1 MKIRPL
7 TITNVLLGVLVL
19 AMLVNP
25 IFVGASHQPANK
37 TTASGSETEVM
48 GPGEDVIILSHS
60 AKISG
65 PKDVVLSVTAECS
78 ILTSLIT
85 GGTGPDDSSEVFGQ
99 VRMWVTIDDKVVPV
113 SSDDAVEPG
122 KVVFCN
128 RAYGRSVEDADNDG
142 DVDVEDDFIRTRTAN
157 AFNWLALNVG
167 FDYDNPDNGNNIVDI
182 ELHAELTE
190 QVVEGRGD
198 VQAAVGHRTLI
209 ASVEKV
215 SNHES
220 IDIDG

>member
-1 MKIRPL
+1 VKKRPL

-25 IFVGASHQPANK
+25 IFAGASHQPANK

-48 GPGEDVIILSHS
+48 GPGEDVTILSHS

-78 ILTSLIT
+78 ILTALT
-85 GGTGPDDSSEVFGQ
+85 TGPGNDSARAFGQ
-99 VRMWVTIDDKVVPV
+99 IRMWITIDDKVVPV
-113 SSDDAVEPG
+113 SSDDTTETG

-128 RAYGRSVEDADNDG
+128 RAYQRTVTDAGG
-142 DVDVEDDFIRTRTAN
+142 DDTESDFIDTRTAN

-167 FDYDNPDNGNNIVDI
+167 FDYDDPDNGNNIVDI

-190 QVVEGRGD
+190 TTMNTANA
-198 VQAAVGHRTLI
+198 QAVVGHRTLI
-209 ASVEKV
+209 ASMENV